1 MTNRPTN
8 IDNKIATL
16 FVLKTKY
23 IANVLITEKI
33 NDKTIG
39 FVNILKLML
48 LDHLESTEKNKNK
61 DANIT
66 IGINIAL

>member
-8 IDNKIATL
+8 IDNKIAIL

-66 IGINIAL
+66 IGIKIAL

>member
-48 LDHLESTEKNKNK
+48 LDHLDLLKKIKTRMPILQSE
-61 DANIT
+61 
-66 IGINIAL
+66 

>member
-16 FVLKTKY
+16 FVLTTKY